1 MKRGERIGITIEHFY
16 NTAKRHAKMYNP
28 YGVTCQAIQ
37 ETSEPGQG
45 PFKSELAVKHN
56 NFGGIKCKRFWLQA
70 GRDCTFLVSDEE
82 IDGKKAPVRSSFRV
96 YRNLD
101 DYLEC
106 LNDKFLEPGTN
117 YQVVVKEK
125 NCFWLHFAGLYFGG
139 WATDS
144 GYFAALCDHA
154 VALAPR
160 LLGPK
165 GPEHIR
171 TAFAYALTKN
181 ILQQWMVKEIKRAL
195 EGRKRK

>member
-1 MKRGERIGITIEHFY
+1 MITPEIFFEV
-16 NTAKRHAKMYNP
+16 AKRHARMYNP
-28 YGVTCQAIQ
+28 FGVTCQAMQ
-37 ETSEPGQG
+37 ETSTPGHG
-45 PFKSELAVKHN
+45 PFTSELSVKYN
-56 NFGGIKCKRFWLQA
+56 NFGGIKCKRFWLME
-70 GRDCTFLVSDEE
+70 GRECTFVISDEE
-82 IDGKKAPVRSSFRV
+82 IHGKKEPVRSSFRV
-96 YRNLD
+96 YRDLD

-117 YQVVVKEK
+117 YKVVVQHRD
-125 NCFWLHFAGLYFGG
+125 CFWLHFAGLYFGG

-171 TAFAYALTKN
+171 TALAYALTKN
-181 ILQQWMVKEIKRAL
+181 ILQQWMVKEINRAL
-195 EGRKRK
+195 SGVHRRKSR